1 MEARRN
7 AAAGTEFGWRIRSLG
22 IPARCAPQ
30 HNVSSRFST
39 LLEGFAP
46 NRNNARATRLG
57 TKGRR
62 LWRSRTGAFRA
73 REGMSVPCAAKF
85 LANPG

>member
-7 AAAGTEFGWRIRSLG
+7 AAAGIEFGWRIRSLG

-46 NRNNARATRLG
+46 NRPTPARRGSGQKEEGSSVPALEP
-57 TKGRR
+57 
-62 LWRSRTGAFRA
+62 SRRA
-73 REGMSVPCAAKF
+73 RG
-85 LANPG
+85 